1 MLSSPE
7 ILDSIHDV
15 ELRLT
20 EARRRGGNYRRPLAA
35 EVGACEEKLARAAS
49 ENTRRDL
56 VVALTRQLT
65 TLWGQYRQ
73 GRRA

>member
-20 EARRRGGNYRRPLAA
+20 EARRRGGNVHRPRGA
-35 EVGACEEKLARAAS
+35 EVGAGEGKLAEAAS
-49 ENTRRDL
+49 ENTRRAL

>member
-20 EARRRGGNYRRPLAA
+20 EARRRAGNGRRPLAV
-35 EVGACEEKLARAAS
+35 EIGAREGRLADAAS
-49 ENTRRDL
+49 ENTRRDV

-65 TLWGQYRQ
+65 ALWGQYRQ
-73 GRRA
+73 GGRA

>member
-20 EARRRGGNYRRPLAA
+20 EARRRGSSVRRPLAVD
-35 EVGACEEKLARAAS
+35 VGACEGKLAHATS

-73 GRRA
+73 ERRA